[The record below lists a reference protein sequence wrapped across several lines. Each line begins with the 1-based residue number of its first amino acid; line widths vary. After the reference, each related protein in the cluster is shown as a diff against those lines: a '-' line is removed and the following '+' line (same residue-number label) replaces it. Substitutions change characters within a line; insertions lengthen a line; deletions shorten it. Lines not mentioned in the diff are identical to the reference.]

1 MPTFIGTNPAPGGE
15 RRIIKRYS
23 NRKLYDTRDSR
34 YVTLLDLGELIRN
47 GQDIQVIDKATE
59 ADKTDVTLALIIAE
73 ELKSGPRG
81 VPLQTLRTL
90 ARERGERLIQ
100 QLRGGP
106 IGRLIAREAERE
118 PEAPDEGHVPQW
130 TADGVAQSNASEEL
144 VANQDPG
151 PGSRGLRA
159 TLEQWQLFLDERL
172 RAVVPNFSQLSQLE
186 QEIQRLRERVKRLEE
201 ALQGAIHE
209 DPPKAGSPTDP

>member
-81 VPLQTLRTL
+81 IPLQTLRTL

-106 IGRLIAREAERE
+106 IGRLIAREAERD
-118 PEAPDEGHVPQW
+118 PEAPDEGQVPQW
-130 TADGVAQSNASEEL
+130 TGDGVAQSSASQEP
-144 VANQDPG
+144 VANQDRILTPRKPTILFCHVMG
-151 PGSRGLRA
+151 LPSFFANRLQEVTGMTMNVNDFPLVIHDHSRGR
-159 TLEQWQLFLDERL
+159 
-172 RAVVPNFSQLSQLE
+172 
-186 QEIQRLRERVKRLEE
+186 
-201 ALQGAIHE
+201 
-209 DPPKAGSPTDP
+209 